1 VVNLNPDFKPLKP
14 LNAIFTLNGNVV
26 AEMQTLNLKTATD
39 EIELKN
45 NKNFKLCNH
54 EYTATLENV
63 QISEEFVGKLIS
75 KNKKFTVVCSGT
87 KLPRGRVLPKKKRIR
102 NKWIKKYK
110 REMILENCEFV

>member
-1 VVNLNPDFKPLKP
+1 MNPEFKTA
-14 LNAIFTLNGNVV
+14 NAIFVLDGKVIG
-26 AEMQTLNLKTATD
+26 EMQTLNAKVETE

-45 NKNFKLCNH
+45 NENFKLFNH

-87 KLPRGRVLPKKKRIR
+87 KIPRGRVLPKKKRIR

-110 REMILENCEFV
+110 REMVLENCEFV